1 MESLKNNVLVWI
13 VVGISVLNLGS
24 FFIFKIG
31 VDKISDKV
39 IEKLQKE
46 YSPSPYG
53 PGIDPDKV
61 DPNALKTTFEVKN
74 VEKAPTHE
82 VVNKV
87 ENWESNWER
96 ERGVR

>member
-31 VDKISDKV
+31 VDKISAKV

>member
-74 VEKAPTHE
+74 VEKVPSHD